1 MRELSSARLLGP
13 GLLLALACACGHP
26 HASTPPS
33 TLSPLP
39 ALHQGPLT
47 DYVPAAGLRW
57 LLVGQPKVLAQNPEL
72 LSETNPL
79 LSKERLDAFATSSG
93 VELRA
98 LPEGCIA
105 GFDYGTLYLARTGTD
120 NDRVRKRFEA
130 RLVTDP
136 IIRSS
141 RKDLWRITGLVANTP
156 ESLLT
161 VEHDFAA
168 FAVGDPLLA
177 RIAEAFAVGRF
188 RKSKPALAGAA
199 LATLPH
205 DLSEAPLR
213 FYAPGPFTDEWAS
226 AADGVLAR
234 ALAIGASITLPS
246 SSVLHVRVV
255 ISGAFGPDLE
265 KTRSHLWSTWSHLQF
280 SAIGHLLRLQDTL
293 EPATITVLDDW
304 ATLDVSFP
312 VTALMQGISAAVID
326 DVATLMGSAPTV
338 GGHPENPK

>member
-1 MRELSSARLLGP
+1 
-13 GLLLALACACGHP
+13 
-26 HASTPPS
+26 
-33 TLSPLP
+33 
-39 ALHQGPLT
+39 LT
-47 DYVPAAGLRW
+47 
-57 LLVGQPKVLAQNPEL
+57 
-72 LSETNPL
+72 ETNRL

-93 VELRA
+93 VDLRA

-120 NDRVRKRFEA
+120 NDLVRKRFEA

-136 IIRSS
+136 IVRSS
-141 RKDLWRITGLVANTP
+141 RRDLWRITGLVANTP

-188 RKSKPALAGAA
+188 KKSKPALAGAA
-199 LATLPH
+199 LATLPR

-213 FYAPGPFTDEWAS
+213 FYAPGPFTDEWAQ

-255 ISGAFGPDLE
+255 MSGAFGSDLE
-265 KTRSHLWSTWSHLQF
+265 KTRGHLLDTWSNLQL

-293 EPATITVLDDW
+293 EPANITVLDDL
-304 ATLDVSFP
+304 ATLNVSFP
-312 VTALMQGISAAVID
+312 VSALMQGISAAVID
-326 DVATLMGSAPTV
+326 DVATLMGNAPSISARPA
-338 GGHPENPK
+338 NSK